1 MFLSPGLPLVPRFR
15 VQGFRLCHLVWYNAI
30 MITTLTM
37 DKAGRVVLPKAV
49 REELQLSP
57 GDSLEVESSEERI
70 ILRPVRG
77 NGRIYKKQRVWVMH
91 GGGPLSVEAVEKTID
106 QIRRE
111 REQSFLGKRK

>member
-1 MFLSPGLPLVPRFR
+1 
-15 VQGFRLCHLVWYNAI
+15 

-37 DKAGRVVLPKAV
+37 DKAGRVVLPKPV

-77 NGRIYKKQRVWVMH
+77 NGRVYKKQGVWVFDS
-91 GGGPLSVEAVEKTID
+91 GEPLEADVVEKTIR
-106 QIRRE
+106 QVREERHRRNM
-111 REQSFLGKRK
+111 GKLR